1 MNDKSQIKSKED
13 FFNILEEVNT
23 RSKLRTEELKK
34 IIDEA
39 EKEINTRRS
48 LGEDI

>member
-1 MNDKSQIKSKED
+1 MNQLQLKSKAE
-13 FFNILEEVNT
+13 FFRVLDEVNR
-23 RSKLRTEELKK
+23 RSVARTEELKK